1 VSAAAR
7 PTPAS
12 TLRIVAAL
20 VLIGT
25 ALRPQ
30 ALIVGPLVA
39 QIQADLGM
47 SHGIAGLLST
57 IPVLCMGFLAPLGP
71 VLSGS
76 IGPRLG
82 AALCVLLIAVFGVL
96 RAFLPDAVTVLIAT
110 IGVGVGMAVIGPI
123 LPSIVRQRLPS
134 QPAAGTGAYVAGLVL
149 GATFTA
155 AAAVPIAE
163 ATGGWRGSFAVIS
176 SIGFVSLGAWLLLM
190 PRDHGHT
197 RAAPQRPN
205 LPWRRPSA
213 WLLGVIF
220 GSQSILFY
228 GGITWLASIY
238 TERGWSAVEAGA
250 LVALFTGI
258 GIIPTL
264 AVPVI
269 ADRIGT
275 RRTQL
280 AGAAT
285 LSVTGALII
294 AMTPGEPPGSLVSA
308 LAVVLLG
315 TGIGAYFP
323 LALTLPVDVAADAAD
338 AASISALMLLIGYLL
353 AATSPVLLGF
363 VRDAVG
369 NFTAVTWILVAVALA
384 QVPLALS
391 LHPRRLEA
399 AGG

>member
-1 VSAAAR
+1 VSQ
-7 PTPAS
+7 TF
-12 TLRIVAAL
+12 RIVAAL

-30 ALIVGPLVA
+30 ALIVGPLVGSV
-39 QIQADLGM
+39 QADLGM

-96 RAFLPDAVTVLIAT
+96 RAFLPDSATVLLAT
-110 IGVGVGMAVIGPI
+110 VGIGVGMAVVGPI

-149 GATFTA
+149 GATATA
-155 AAAVPIAE
+155 AAAVPIAS
-163 ATGGWRGSFAVIS
+163 AAGGWRGSFAITSAVA
-176 SIGFVSLGAWLLLM
+176 FVSLLAWLLLM
-190 PRDHGHT
+190 PRDTEHG
-197 RAAPQRPN
+197 RVAPQRPN

-238 TERGWSAVEAGA
+238 TERGWGPVEAGG
-250 LVALFTGI
+250 LVALFTGV
-258 GIIPTL
+258 GIVPTL
-264 AVPVI
+264 AVPLI

-275 RRTQL
+275 RRSQL
-280 AGAAT
+280 AGAAV
-285 LSVTGALII
+285 LSTAGALIV
-294 AMTPGEPPGSLVSA
+294 ALLPGEPPGSLLTVGG
-308 LAVVLLG
+308 VVLLG
-315 TGIGAYFP
+315 LGIGAYFP
-323 LALTLPVDVAADAAD
+323 LALTLPVDVAVDPAD
-338 AASISALMLLIGYLL
+338 AASISALMLLVGYLL
-353 AATSPVLLGF
+353 AASSPVVLGF
-363 VRDAVG
+363 VRDTFG
-369 NFTAVTWILVAVALA
+369 DFTLVTWMLVGVAVAQL
-384 QVPLALS
+384 PLALA